1 MGKGRGRACASA
13 IEPAAE
19 EMATTSLRRAAVS
32 PSLKRVLGLSSSL
45 LGAIVILSLVAPGLL
60 DWQQNA
66 IAPRPPYVP
75 SAHAVDLGRRLPVV
89 DLHADS
95 LLWGRDLLKR
105 NRRGHVDVPRL
116 IEGNVALEAFTIV
129 TKTPYFVNLDHNED
143 GSDMLSLLTLLQR
156 WPLATWGSLKERV
169 LYQARRLEQF
179 AARSNGTLV
188 VIRSAQDLERYLTRR
203 AHDKSITAG
212 FLGVEGAHALEG
224 DLDNIDVFYDA
235 GVRMMAPTHFFDTD
249 VGGSAH
255 GVRKGGL
262 TDLGR
267 EMIRR
272 MEAKR
277 MLVDLAHASANTIDD
292 ALAIATRPLVVS
304 HTGVRGT
311 CDNNRN
317 LHDDHVR
324 AIVSRG
330 GLIGI
335 GYWPAAICGQDG
347 RAVARAIRHVV
358 SLGGIDRVALGSDFD
373 GATTT
378 PFDTTGLAEV
388 IDALLAEGFEDAEI
402 AKIMGGNAL
411 RLLRENLP
419 QV

>member
-1 MGKGRGRACASA
+1 
-13 IEPAAE
+13 
-19 EMATTSLRRAAVS
+19 LRRNAVGS
-32 PSLKRVLGLSSSL
+32 SLKRLLGALISL
-45 LGAIVILSLVAPGLL
+45 LGAIVISSFFVPAIL
-60 DWQQNA
+60 DRQQNA

-75 SAHAVDLGRRLPVV
+75 SEHARELGQRLDVV
-89 DLHADS
+89 DLHADT

-105 NRRGHVDVPRL
+105 NRHGHVDVPRL

-129 TKTPYFVNLDHNED
+129 TKAPYFVNIDHNEG
-143 GSDMLSLLTLLQR
+143 GSDMISLLTLLQR

-169 LYQARRLEQF
+169 LYQSRRLEEF

-188 VIRSAQDLERYLTRR
+188 VIRSARDLERYLARR
-203 AHDKSITAG
+203 THDRNITAG

-224 DLDNIDVFYDA
+224 NLDNIDAFYDA

-255 GVRKGGL
+255 GEHKGGL
-262 TDLGR
+262 TELGR
-267 EMIRR
+267 EMVRR

-277 MLVDLAHASANTIDD
+277 MLVDLAHASAQTIDD
-292 ALAIATRPLVVS
+292 ALAIGTRPLVVS

-324 AIVSRG
+324 AIVARG

-335 GYWPAAICGQDG
+335 GYWPAAVCGEDG

-358 SLGGIDRVALGSDFD
+358 SLGGIDHVALGSDFD

-388 IDALLAEGFEDAEI
+388 IDALLAEGFGDAEI
-402 AKIMGGNAL
+402 AKIMGGNTL
-411 RLLRENLP
+411 RILRENLP
-419 QV
+419 QA